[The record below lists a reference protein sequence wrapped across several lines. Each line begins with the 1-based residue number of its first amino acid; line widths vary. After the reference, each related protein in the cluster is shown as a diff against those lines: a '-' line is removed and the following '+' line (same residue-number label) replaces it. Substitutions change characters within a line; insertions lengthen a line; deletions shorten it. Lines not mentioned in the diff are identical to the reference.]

1 MNVLK
6 ANFFTFCM
14 YNPALTFRRIYPSPK
29 RIWERKGRRQQR
41 EKQAPVCR
49 GISPKR
55 WNPSANWS
63 LFICPRPAWIL
74 SNRRDG
80 PPSPRHRHIGCRF
93 PYPSMCGQSDHRG
106 KGMAHTIAESLHC
119 PRTDL
124 LYFGEVLDLVRFNH
138 CLQIFKYHGQKDF
151 VDQCQLFTCLP
162 IA

>member
-1 MNVLK
+1 M
-6 ANFFTFCM
+6 
-14 YNPALTFRRIYPSPK
+14 
-29 RIWERKGRRQQR
+29 
-41 EKQAPVCR
+41 
-49 GISPKR
+49 
-55 WNPSANWS
+55 
-63 LFICPRPAWIL
+63 
-74 SNRRDG
+74 RDN

-151 VDQCQLFTCLP
+151 VDQCQLFTCLLAYRLKSIIYFLSCDSLFNAYKIMTIYALLLFNFFFMRQYCLYVFIVHDAVLINILLTAAEP
-162 IA
+162 SIVAY